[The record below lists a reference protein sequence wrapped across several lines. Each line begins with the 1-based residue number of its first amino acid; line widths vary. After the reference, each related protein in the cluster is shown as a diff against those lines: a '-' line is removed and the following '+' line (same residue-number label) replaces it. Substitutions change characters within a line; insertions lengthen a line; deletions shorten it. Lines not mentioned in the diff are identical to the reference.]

1 MHLTIHELGKE
12 VSEDVGS
19 RNGTGLTRSPLL
31 RGEVVHGL
39 PRQDAVGLTE
49 PSPYLTDSFM

>member
-1 MHLTIHELGKE
+1 MIKKWDRPYPSH
-12 VSEDVGS
+12 
-19 RNGTGLTRSPLL
+19 LL